1 MKNAHNRILFCSL
14 AALAC
19 GGGCSG
25 LRPGTAAPD
34 FTLTSLAGEHVS
46 LSQFKGRP
54 VVLAYFATW

>member
-1 MKNAHNRILFCSL
+1 MKTAHNRILFCSL

-19 GGGCSG
+19 GSGCSG

-34 FTLTSLAGEHVS
+34 FTLVSLAGEDVS

-54 VVLAYFATW
+54 VVLTYFATW